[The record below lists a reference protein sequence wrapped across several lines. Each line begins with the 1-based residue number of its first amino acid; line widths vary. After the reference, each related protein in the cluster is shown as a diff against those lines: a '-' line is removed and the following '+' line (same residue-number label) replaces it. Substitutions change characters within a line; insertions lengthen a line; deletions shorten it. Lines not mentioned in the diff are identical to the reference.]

1 MYYIFSLNVGYL
13 IGSIP
18 FSLLLGKI
26 FYKKDIREA
35 GSGNLG
41 ASNAGRVLG
50 EKIGIATLLLD
61 LLKCSL
67 SVLIIFLLLRN
78 NPDITYLSHYL
89 YLAGIGVLIGH
100 CYPLFASFRGG
111 KAVAS
116 TFGFLL
122 IMNLYLFLIGVVLFF
137 LILKLTKT
145 VSLSSMFSLVF
156 VAILSFL
163 PIFNNSLLL
172 GVSLDLAFS
181 ITLLVMVSLVI
192 YRHESNIV
200 KIMNRSENKVTW
212 L

>member
-26 FYKKDIREA
+26 LYKKDIREA

-50 EKIGIATLLLD
+50 NKIGIATLLLD

-67 SVLIIFLLLRN
+67 SVLIIYLLLRN
-78 NPDITYLSHYL
+78 NPNITYLAHYL
-89 YLAGIGVLIGH
+89 YLAGIGTLIGH

-145 VSLSSMFSLVF
+145 ISLSSMFSLVF
-156 VAILSFL
+156 VSIISFL
-163 PIFNNSLLL
+163 PVFNNSLLL
-172 GVSLDLAFS
+172 GVNLDLAFS
-181 ITLLVMVSLVI
+181 ITLLVMTSLVI